1 MSSSTSLA
9 SIRRRRGVQTE
20 SASASSSFLNSM
32 VKINP
37 SGRGVS
43 ANASQR
49 QPSANA
55 TQRQPQANSTPI
67 SNSSSYMNESTFSSN
82 HIHTQDG
89 IGELTEF
96 KAHDKMNPI
105 QKGDKL
111 MFGIQD
117 IVKIHE
123 RKLVQHETQI
133 QNNSKHIL
141 EVEEQTIACIEEL
154 DTKCEN
160 IFNQLNIVSN
170 GNLPLKSNQI
180 DTKEDISSEIK
191 EFILSSTKQA
201 VESQPA
207 TSNHFAVLQK
217 EFNDY
222 KSIVDRMKSELAS
235 TKDDLTN
242 LKTLVTNV
250 QSMNMELNMSVIKLL
265 NSQNKP
271 DVIHQQTNTVVHE
284 EKNLSSIEITTPIEL
299 ATDTTETELYENENE
314 QKDLEEN
321 TEDQNSVELENVE
334 TLDDS
339 SNETHET
346 EGNHE
351 EKNEIKLEIVDQME

>member
-1 MSSSTSLA
+1 
-9 SIRRRRGVQTE
+9 
-20 SASASSSFLNSM
+20 
-32 VKINP
+32 
-37 SGRGVS
+37 
-43 ANASQR
+43 
-49 QPSANA
+49 
-55 TQRQPQANSTPI
+55 
-67 SNSSSYMNESTFSSN
+67 
-82 HIHTQDG
+82 
-89 IGELTEF
+89 
-96 KAHDKMNPI
+96 MNPI

-133 QNNSKHIL
+133 QNNTKHIL

-160 IFNQLNIVSN
+160 IFHQLNLASN
-170 GNLPLKSNQI
+170 GNLSQKPNQI
-180 DTKEDISSEIK
+180 DTKDTKDDISSEIK

-201 VESQPA
+201 VESQPV
-207 TSNHFAVLQK
+207 TSSHFTVLQK

-222 KSIVDRMKSELAS
+222 KCIVDRMKSELAS

-271 DVIHQQTNTVVHE
+271 DVTHQQTNTAIHE
-284 EKNLSSIEITTPIEL
+284 EKTTTPIEL
-299 ATDTTETELYENENE
+299 ETDTTELCANENE
-314 QKDLEEN
+314 QHDLEEK
-321 TEDQNSVELENVE
+321 TEKQDDVKLEDIE

-339 SNETHET
+339 SNDAHETHEL
-346 EGNHE
+346 EENHE
-351 EKNEIKLEIVDQME
+351 EKNEIKLEIVDQTDC